1 MRCLPNDK
9 TDEKEEEN
17 IMAYTIRK
25 VKYGD
30 ESALAYIQT
39 ESWKSAFKDILS
51 EDVLKKTTDI
61 DRVTAMYKRLLDEKM
76 GNGYILEIDGK
87 PHCFAYWDQT
97 SEKDMPGV
105 AEIICIHSVQNN
117 WRKGYGSRMM
127 DRLLE
132 DITAAGYANVM
143 LWVFVENERARKF
156 YEAKGFVSTGKTQPA
171 FDSMEICYT
180 KKLIP

>member
-1 MRCLPNDK
+1 
-9 TDEKEEEN
+9 
-17 IMAYTIRK
+17 MAYTIRK
-25 VKYGD
+25 VKCGD

-39 ESWKSAFKDILS
+39 ESWKAAFKGILS

-61 DRVTAMYKRLLDEKM
+61 DRVTAMYKGLLDEQK

-97 SEKDMPGV
+97 REKDMPGV

-132 DITAAGYANVM
+132 DITAAGYAYVM

-156 YEAKGFVSTGKTQPA
+156 YEAKGFIPTEKTQPA
-171 FDSMEICYT
+171 FDSIEICYT